1 MGVGADEDC
10 TCVVVV
16 DVGGIVSGAERPR
29 FANSSGAGCGVGR
42 FVVGVE
48 GGGADDAG
56 VCATGCEVIVD
67 ETDCADEDVD
77 DVEVDVVERGMKVS
91 GGSPWKCCQFSR
103 K

>member
-1 MGVGADEDC
+1 MVADEEC

-16 DVGGIVSGAERPR
+16 GVGGMVSGAERPR
-29 FANSSGAGCGVGR
+29 FVDSDGACCGVGR

-56 VCATGCEVIVD
+56 VGATECEVIVD
-67 ETDCADEDVD
+67 DADCADEDVD

-91 GGSPWKCCQFSR
+91 GGSPWNCCQFSR